1 MKPKEILQ
9 KKADK
14 SRQRV
19 SIPKWFTNK
28 NGYYF
33 EMQVYDN
40 KIILISKKENKE
52 KIWKENLN

>member
-19 SIPKWFTNK
+19 SIPKWFTKK
-28 NGYYF
+28 NGYNYTT
-33 EMQVYDN
+33 EV
-40 KIILISKKENKE
+40 S
-52 KIWKENLN
+52 

>member
-33 EMQVYDN
+33 EMQIYDD

-52 KIWKENLN
+52 KI

>member
-19 SIPKWFTNK
+19 SLPKWFTKK
-28 NGYYF
+28 NGYNYTM
-33 EMQVYDN
+33 EVYDG
-40 KIILISKKENKE
+40 KIILISNKDN
-52 KIWKENLN
+52 K

>member
-28 NGYYF
+28 NGYHYTM
-33 EMQVYDN
+33 EVYEDR
-40 KIILISKKENKE
+40 IVLITNKE
-52 KIWKENLN
+52 MK